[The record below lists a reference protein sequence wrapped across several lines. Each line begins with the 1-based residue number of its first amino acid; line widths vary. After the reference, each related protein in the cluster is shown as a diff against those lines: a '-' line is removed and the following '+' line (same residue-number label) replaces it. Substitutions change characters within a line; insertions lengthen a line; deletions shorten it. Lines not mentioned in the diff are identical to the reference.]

1 MHFFKDIGN
10 KRKER
15 DKVVAIRQIVSFIME
30 EIWNSLE
37 VKVAKPEKEK
47 KKKELKQAPREK
59 EKSELHGWRGEFWLN
74 KRVNLAYKN
83 REEMRVRWS

>member
-37 VKVAKPEKEK
+37 VKVAKPEREREK
-47 KKKELKQAPREK
+47 KKKELKHAPRET
-59 EKSELHGWRGEFWLN
+59 EKSELQGWRG
-74 KRVNLAYKN
+74 
-83 REEMRVRWS
+83 

>member
-37 VKVAKPEKEK
+37 VKVAKPEREREK
-47 KKKELKQAPREK
+47 KKKELKQAPRKK
-59 EKSELHGWRGEFWLN
+59 EKSELHGWRG
-74 KRVNLAYKN
+74 
-83 REEMRVRWS
+83 

>member
-37 VKVAKPEKEK
+37 VKVAKPEREREK
-47 KKKELKQAPREK
+47 KKK
-59 EKSELHGWRGEFWLN
+59 N
-74 KRVNLAYKN
+74 
-83 REEMRVRWS
+83 

>member
-1 MHFFKDIGN
+1 MSKCSLYFFKDIGN

-47 KKKELKQAPREK
+47 KKKRIKASSQRERKEWITWVERWVLIKQEGQL
-59 EKSELHGWRGEFWLN
+59 SL
-74 KRVNLAYKN
+74 
-83 REEMRVRWS
+83 

>member
-37 VKVAKPEKEK
+37 VKVAKPEKDK
-47 KKKELKQAPREK
+47 KKKRIKASSQRERKEWITWVERWVLIKQEGQL
-59 EKSELHGWRGEFWLN
+59 SL
-74 KRVNLAYKN
+74 
-83 REEMRVRWS
+83 

>member
-1 MHFFKDIGN
+1 MSKCSLHFFKDIGN

-47 KKKELKQAPREK
+47 KKK
-59 EKSELHGWRGEFWLN
+59 
-74 KRVNLAYKN
+74 KN
-83 REEMRVRWS
+83 

>member
-37 VKVAKPEKEK
+37 VKVAKPEREREK

-59 EKSELHGWRGEFWLN
+59 EKSELHGWRG
-74 KRVNLAYKN
+74 
-83 REEMRVRWS
+83 

>member
-1 MHFFKDIGN
+1 MSKCSLHFFKDIGN

-47 KKKELKQAPREK
+47 KKKIIKASSQRERKEWITWVERWVLIKQEGQL
-59 EKSELHGWRGEFWLN
+59 SL
-74 KRVNLAYKN
+74 
-83 REEMRVRWS
+83 

>member
-1 MHFFKDIGN
+1 MSKCSLHFFKDIGN

-47 KKKELKQAPREK
+47 KKKRIKASSQRERKEWITWVERWVLIKQEGQL
-59 EKSELHGWRGEFWLN
+59 SL
-74 KRVNLAYKN
+74 
-83 REEMRVRWS
+83 

>member
-47 KKKELKQAPREK
+47 KKKRIKASSQRERKEWITWVERWVLIKQEGQL
-59 EKSELHGWRGEFWLN
+59 SL
-74 KRVNLAYKN
+74 
-83 REEMRVRWS
+83 